1 MYNLLLKIKLMKQFI
16 FSHILFATCLAICLS
31 LTTPVSAQGCSTP
44 DVQQSAVI
52 FTASGATS
60 IGEAEFTLGE
70 DAEGNPKKVKFAL
83 GNLQYKPSTGEWRIA
98 QHQYDYVGGGF
109 NGQKCYPGSD
119 LWDGE
124 YGTVYE
130 NGVKCWNIRI
140 GTATDAGHAGWIDAL
155 TFEEV
160 PNTITINGETFR
172 KPTADEYEYLCGI
185 NKNTNHR
192 DNAEQLRAR
201 ARIILDEETPHGN
214 TFVNGMLLLPDD
226 WDPKVLLAGKTII
239 PDLNGKDGCWFF
251 YDNIITEG
259 EWRLLEAQGA
269 IFLPAAGNPN
279 GKDGSKYNRS
289 GFYWTSTPAAKADH
303 CITLE
308 FGGYP
313 YQNQNC
319 TPVFEV
325 RPKNY
330 RRTFRLCQD
339 VEVEVEEEE
348 E

>member
-1 MYNLLLKIKLMKQFI
+1 MKKLL
-16 FSHILFATCLAICLS
+16 TVLAIFLF
-31 LTTPVSAQGCSTP
+31 PAFMQVDAQCYTP

-83 GNLQYKPSTGEWRIA
+83 GNLQYKPKTGEWRIA

-124 YGTVYE
+124 YGTIYE

-155 TFEEV
+155 EFEEV
-160 PNTITINGETFR
+160 PEAGVVINGETFR
-172 KPTADEYEYLCGI
+172 TPTADEFAYLVS
-185 NKNTNHR
+185 TR
-192 DNAEQLRAR
+192 DKANQLRAR
-201 ARIILDEETPHGN
+201 ARIILDETTPDGN
-214 TFVNGMLLLPDD
+214 TFVNGVILLPDD
-226 WDPKVLLAGKTII
+226 WNPKVLTAGKTFL
-239 PDLNGKDGCWFF
+239 PDLDGSEGNCWYFV
-251 YDNIITEG
+251 DNILTEG

-289 GFYWTSTPAAKADH
+289 GFYWTATKGKKADH

-313 YQNQNC
+313 YKANGKWQNC
-319 TPVFEV
+319 TPVFEE
-325 RPKNY
+325 RPKTF

-339 VEVEVEEEE
+339 VED
-348 E
+348 

>member
-1 MYNLLLKIKLMKQFI
+1 MKQFI

-70 DAEGNPKKVKFAL
+70 DEFGNPKKVKFAL

-109 NGQKCYPGSD
+109 KGHTKHPDTD

-124 YGTVYE
+124 YGTIYE
-130 NGVKCWNIRI
+130 NGVKCYNIR
-140 GTATDAGHAGWIDAL
+140 TDKPTVTSHVGWIDAF

-160 PNTITINGETFR
+160 PDAITINGETFR
-172 KPTADEYEYLCGI
+172 KPTAGEYDYLFGI
-185 NKNTNHR
+185 DKNANHR

-201 ARIILDEETPHGN
+201 ARIILDEETPDHN
-214 TFVNGMLLLPDD
+214 TFVNGMLLLPDN
-226 WDPKVLLAGKTII
+226 WDPKVLLAGNTII

-251 YDNIITEG
+251 YDNILTEG

-269 IFLPAAGNPN
+269 IFLPAAGNPAGPDN
-279 GKDGSKYNRS
+279 AKFNRS
-289 GFYWTSTPAAKADH
+289 GFYWTATKSDKANH
-303 CITLE
+303 CKTLE

-313 YQNQNC
+313 YNKQNC
-319 TPVFEV
+319 TPEFQD

-339 VEVEVEEEE
+339 IED
-348 E
+348 